1 MNFDVNAYTFIIFL
15 SLVIVLAFV
24 YNIISKKLRIPS
36 VLLLIFTGILLG
48 ELNRKYQILNDDLIN
63 PVLEVLGIMGLMI
76 IVLEAALD
84 LELKREKL
92 GMIVRSFTIA
102 FVLIVITSLATAF
115 VIQLFI
121 DIPTEIAI
129 VYAIPLCVV
138 SSAITIP
145 SVIHLPEEKK
155 EFMIYESTFSDII
168 GIILFYF
175 MIDVVEI
182 GDWGAVIKAT
192 TIENV
197 LTIIAS
203 IGLSYVMILFIQR
216 IGRNINYYLILAILL
231 LLFAFGKL
239 MHLSSL
245 VMILI
250 FGLVINN
257 NKLFFFGFMQK
268 YIKQGTYKAVLL
280 NLKGFTAQTSFLVR
294 TFFFLIFGM
303 SISVAVF
310 GNLGYYSIT
319 LLILLVL
326 YVLRAISLGIFFR
339 TRLLPEL
346 FIAPRGLITILL
358 FYSMPDHLKVEGFEQ
373 DLVLMLILSTNIIM
387 MLALM
392 FTKQD
397 KEGVG
402 SIEEI
407 NSAV

>member
-15 SLVIVLAFV
+15 SGVIILAFI

-36 VLLLIFTGILLG
+36 VLLLIGTGMLLG
-48 ELNRKYQILNDDLIN
+48 ELNRNYHFVSDELIS

-92 GMIVRSFTIA
+92 GMIIRSFSIA
-102 FVLIVITSLATAF
+102 FILVAATSLATAY
-115 VIQLFI
+115 VIQLFL
-121 DIPTEIAI
+121 DISLEIAI
-129 VYAIPLCVV
+129 VYAIPLCIV

-145 SVIHLPEEKK
+145 SVSELPEAKR

-175 MIDVVEI
+175 MIDVVEV
-182 GDWGAVIKAT
+182 GDWGYVIKETA
-192 TIENV
+192 IENV

-203 IGLSYVMILFIQR
+203 VGISYVMILFIQR
-216 IGRNINYYLILAILL
+216 IGRGINYYLILAILL

-239 MHLSSL
+239 VHLSSL

-257 NKLFFFGFMQK
+257 NQLFFFGFMQK
-268 YIKQGTYKAVLL
+268 YIKQGTYKAILQ

-303 SISVAVF
+303 SISIAVF
-310 GNLGYYSIT
+310 SRLEYYSIT

-326 YVLRAISLGIFFR
+326 YILRAISLGIFFK

-358 FYSMPDHLKVEGFEQ
+358 FYSMPDNLKVEGFEQ

-387 MLALM
+387 MMALI
-392 FTKQD
+392 FTKQ
-397 KEGVG
+397 KEDLPGEL
-402 SIEEI
+402 EEI
-407 NSAV
+407 NSTV

>member
-15 SLVIVLAFV
+15 SLVIILAFV

-36 VLLLIFTGILLG
+36 VLLLIGTGIILG
-48 ELNRKYQILNDDLIN
+48 EVNNTYQIINDDLIT
-63 PVLEVLGIMGLMI
+63 PVLEVLGIIGLMI

-92 GMIVRSFTIA
+92 GMIVRSFSIA
-102 FVLIVITSLATAF
+102 LVLLVVTSLATAF
-115 VIQLFI
+115 IIQLFL
-121 DIPTEIAI
+121 DIRLEIAI

-145 SVIHLPEEKK
+145 SVSMLPEAKK

-175 MIDVVEI
+175 MIDVVEV
-182 GDWGAVIKAT
+182 GDWGAVIKET
-192 TIENV
+192 TINNV
-197 LTIIAS
+197 LTILAS
-203 IGLSYVMILFIQR
+203 VALSYVMILFIQR
-216 IGRNINYYLILAILL
+216 VGRNINYYLILAILL

-250 FGLVINN
+250 FGLIINN
-257 NKLFFFGFMQK
+257 NQLFFFGFMQK
-268 YIKQGTYKAVLL
+268 YIKRGTYKAVLQ

-303 SISVAVF
+303 SIGISVF
-310 GNLGYYSIT
+310 SNLGYYSIT

-326 YVLRAISLGIFFR
+326 YLLRAISLGIFFQ
-339 TRLLPEL
+339 TRMLPEL

-358 FYSMPDHLKVEGFEQ
+358 FYSLPEDLKVKGFEQ
-373 DLVLMLILSTNIIM
+373 DLVLMLILSTNVIM

>member
-15 SLVIVLAFV
+15 SGAIVLASI
-24 YNIISKKLRIPS
+24 YGIISKKLRVPS
-36 VLLLIFTGILLG
+36 VLLLIGTGMLIG
-48 ELNRKYQILNDDLIN
+48 ELNRNYQVISDDLIS

-92 GMIVRSFTIA
+92 GMIIRSFSIA
-102 FVLIVITSLATAF
+102 FVLVVATSLATAK
-115 VIQLFI
+115 VIQLFL
-121 DIPTEIAI
+121 DISLEIAI
-129 VYAIPLCVV
+129 VYAIPLCIV

-145 SVIHLPEEKK
+145 SVSQLPQAKK

-175 MIDVVEI
+175 MVDVVEV
-182 GDWGAVIKAT
+182 GDWGYVIKAT
-192 TIENV
+192 AIENV
-197 LTIIAS
+197 ITLVAS
-203 IGLSYVMILFIQR
+203 VGISYVMILFIQR
-216 IGRNINYYLILAILL
+216 IGRGVNYYLILAILL

-239 MHLSSL
+239 VHLSSL

-257 NKLFFFGFMQK
+257 HKLFFFGFMQRF
-268 YIKQGTYKAVLL
+268 IKQGTYKAILQ

-303 SISVAVF
+303 SIGIAVF
-310 GNLGYYSIT
+310 SRLEYYSIT

-326 YVLRAISLGIFFR
+326 YILRAISLGIFFR

-358 FYSMPDHLKVEGFEQ
+358 FYSMPENLKVEGFEQ
-373 DLVLMLILSTNIIM
+373 DLVLMLILSTNVIM
-387 MLALM
+387 MMALI
-392 FTKQD
+392 FTKT
-397 KEGVG
+397 KEDLPRE
-402 SIEEI
+402 IEEI

>member
-1 MNFDVNAYTFIIFL
+1 MNFDINAYTFIIFL
-15 SLVIVLAFV
+15 SGIVIIAFL
-24 YNIISKKLRIPS
+24 YNIISKKLRIPT
-36 VLLLIFTGILLG
+36 VLLLIGTGIFLG
-48 ELNRKYQILNDDLIN
+48 ELNSKYTMISDDLIN

-92 GMIVRSFTIA
+92 GMIVRSFSIA
-102 FVLIVITSLATAF
+102 LVLIVVTSLATAF
-115 VIQLFI
+115 VIQMYLKV
-121 DIPTEIAI
+121 DLNLAI

-145 SVIHLPEEKK
+145 SVSRLPEEKK

-175 MIDVVEI
+175 MIDVVEA
-182 GDWGAVIKAT
+182 GEWESVFKET
-192 TIENV
+192 TINNV

-203 IGLSYVMILFIQR
+203 IGLSYIIILFIQR
-216 IGRNINYYLILAILL
+216 IGRGINYYLILAILMII
-231 LLFAFGKL
+231 FASGKL
-239 MHLSSL
+239 LHLSSL

-257 NKLFFFGFMQK
+257 HKLFFFGFLGKFIQ
-268 YIKQGTYKAVLL
+268 QGTYKAILQ

-294 TFFFLIFGM
+294 TFFFLVFGM
-303 SISVAVF
+303 SIHVSVFAR
-310 GNLGYYSIT
+310 LEYYSLT
-319 LLILLVL
+319 LLILLIIYL
-326 YVLRAISLGIFFR
+326 LRAISLAVFFR

-358 FYSMPDHLKVEGFEQ
+358 FYSLPNNLKVAGFEQ

-392 FTKQD
+392 FTKHKSED
-397 KEGVG
+397 L
-402 SIEEI
+402 EELNQAI
-407 NSAV
+407 